1 MVKVPI
7 RGKTPVKSPGNGN
20 KKGVR
25 IPKGGLVQPEQPLS
39 QNPVQKEKGIL
50 QRMWESIIDDIHGRE
65 RKDMV
70 DQEEILNDWKG
81 QF

>member
-1 MVKVPI
+1 MVRVKI
-7 RGKTPVKSPGNGN
+7 RGRTPVKSPGNGH
-20 KKGVR
+20 KKGAR
-25 IPKGGLVQPEQPLS
+25 IPQEPVSKPI
-39 QNPVQKEKGIL
+39 VQKEKGIL